1 MTIELS
7 AKATAW
13 WTYVSR
19 KLRDERGMSQTTEN
33 LIILAVVA
41 AVAIS
46 VGVFFRGYI
55 AGLLANIP
63 QP

>member
-7 AKATAW
+7 ARIITW
-13 WTYVSR
+13 LSLLQR
-19 KLRDERGMSQTTEN
+19 KLRDDSGVSHTTEN

-41 AVAIS
+41 AVAIA
-46 VGVFFRGYI
+46 VGVFFRSYI

-63 QP
+63 TP